1 MLVVD
6 DELHLRLSLAEILRR
21 RGYQVEEAGSGDE
34 ALNLVQSAPFDLML
48 LDMVMPGMSGVE
60 VMRRAR
66 QLQPELLII
75 VLTAHASVENAI
87 AAVKADVADYMLKPC
102 NIDDL
107 VVTVSRTLQEQ
118 ARQMRRQ
125 RLLNMVSEAMDVL
138 RETPASAGPGV
149 GPPPSPTPSGQM
161 MRVGPLTLDRHR
173 RLAIVEGDSKHTAEL
188 TEGEA
193 SVLVTLMQHPNQV
206 LSCTQLAETA
216 LGYEGMDRW
225 TVEGVIRSCVFRL
238 RQKIEAAPDTPRL
251 ICTVRGRGYFFSHT

>member
-1 MLVVD
+1 MAELHTALDLGASSRVLVVD

-21 RGYQVEEAGSGDE
+21 RGHQVEEAGSGDE

-118 ARQMRRQ
+118 AR
-125 RLLNMVSEAMDVL
+125 
-138 RETPASAGPGV
+138 
-149 GPPPSPTPSGQM
+149 
-161 MRVGPLTLDRHR
+161 
-173 RLAIVEGDSKHTAEL
+173 
-188 TEGEA
+188 
-193 SVLVTLMQHPNQV
+193 
-206 LSCTQLAETA
+206 
-216 LGYEGMDRW
+216 
-225 TVEGVIRSCVFRL
+225 
-238 RQKIEAAPDTPRL
+238 
-251 ICTVRGRGYFFSHT
+251 